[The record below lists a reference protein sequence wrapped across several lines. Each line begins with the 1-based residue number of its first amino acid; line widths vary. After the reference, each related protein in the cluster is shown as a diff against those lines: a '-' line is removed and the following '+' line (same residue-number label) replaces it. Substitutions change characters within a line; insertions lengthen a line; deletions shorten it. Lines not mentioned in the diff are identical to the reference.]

1 MKIENF
7 SKLGT
12 ILILMDLVEEEQM
25 KNILLEHPKNGTRL
39 GDVLLTHGIV
49 NKSELGQAVAMQK
62 RLRSR
67 SRYKK
72 ALAVAELVLKKRR
85 NGDTVQHGQRVVEKE
100 YELLNRYT
108 ELNKAKGW

>member
-7 SKLGT
+7 SKLGA

-25 KNILLEHPKNGTRL
+25 KSILLEHPKNGTRL

-49 NKSELGQAVAMQK
+49 SENELSQAIAMQK

-67 SRYKK
+67 SKYKK
-72 ALAVAELVLKKRR
+72 ALAVADLVLRKRR
-85 NGDTVQHGQRVVEKE
+85 NGNTVEHGQRVVEKE
-100 YELLNRYT
+100 FELLNRYT